1 MSRVFGEAH
10 LDRTIQRY
18 YYQIEAD
25 TGQVLARSD
34 SVFASIAEA
43 EAELIA
49 VLQGL
54 AKKGD
59 ALVNQSMRGA

>member
-1 MSRVFGEAH
+1 MSTVFGEAH
-10 LDRTIQRY
+10 FDRTIQRY

-34 SVFASIAEA
+34 PVFASMDEA

-54 AKKGD
+54 AKK
-59 ALVNQSMRGA
+59 AKP

>member
-10 LDRTIQRY
+10 LDRSIKRY

-34 SVFASIAEA
+34 AVFASIAEA
-43 EAELIA
+43 EAELIE

-54 AKKGD
+54 AEKSAMDCCG
-59 ALVNQSMRGA
+59 RTRT

>member
-10 LDRTIQRY
+10 LDRAMQRY

-25 TGQVLARSD
+25 SGQVLARSD
-34 SVFASIAEA
+34 PVFASLAEA
-43 EAELIA
+43 EAELVA

-54 AKKGD
+54 AK
-59 ALVNQSMRGA
+59 GAKS

>member
-1 MSRVFGEAH
+1 M
-10 LDRTIQRY
+10 Y
-18 YYQIEAD
+18 YYQIESD

-34 SVFASIAEA
+34 PIFASEAEA

-54 AKKGD
+54 A
-59 ALVNQSMRGA
+59 Q